1 MKKKREGKRAGK
13 REYLECSISLINN
26 RYPMECMLPYMQYAK
41 AETSVRLENTIAVNV
56 MGTEVITATKGG
68 LLARQSRKGKENL
81 GLIASF

>member
-1 MKKKREGKRAGK
+1 MK
-13 REYLECSISLINN
+13 
-26 RYPMECMLPYMQYAK
+26 CMLPYMQYAK

-56 MGTEVITATKGG
+56 MGTEVITATKGA